1 MKYCLIL
8 ALLLPIVLAANV
20 YTLDQLIDYGME
32 NSFQIQKEELS
43 NASSHSSLR
52 SAKWNLMPNANL
64 TAGMH
69 HDLDPVSSSNA
80 TTSSAGFEISKTI
93 SLNDPAYF
101 NYRFSKL
108 DRQTAD
114 LVLKQGY
121 SSYAYQVFQ
130 AYVSALSATK
140 RKSAMEENLAIQTR
154 VWEQSQV
161 MQRLGKATPFEVK
174 QSEIAVM
181 NSRISLI
188 QLENTIDNARA
199 NLFAMVQ
206 MEDMGYPLADL
217 DIDIY
222 KDIPEYS
229 TDGILQIKLLEQEIK
244 RHDINLTRSFLD
256 HFPSVSLG
264 YSYSRQ
270 VRGADFDF
278 DQYSSVHGVNL
289 NLSYSLWNVF
299 TNKES
304 ATRTKINKDMALLNL
319 ADREDQNSR
328 DYDNLAKKYEYHLRL
343 DELYGERLQQAQEQI
358 QIAEER
364 YRLGLI
370 QLLELDR
377 SRTDY
382 IEADIEYNS
391 NLYQIIQTQ
400 EEINFLL
407 SKSILGK
414 W

>member
-278 DQYSSVHGVNL
+278 DQYNSVHGVNL